1 MKLKT
6 LARSAAAILLAAA
19 TLGVST
25 TAFATN
31 SGTSDSAYVDGT
43 QVITIGTNFTKG
55 TKSYHSVDLKTYTS
69 MPTNYKADT
78 IAVYWTGKDVKS
90 GKIVINNQKAIES
103 NSVEVYAPNNY
114 PYQLYP
120 NEMKWEATHYATK
133 YDFSKK
139 DSITLIKRNTTT
151 NTKAMEE

>member
-55 TKSYHSVDLKTYTS
+55 TKSYHNVNLKTYTS
-69 MPTNYKADT
+69 MPEGYKADI
-78 IAVYWTGKDVKS
+78 IAVYVVGIS
-90 GKIVINNQKAIES
+90 QNGAGKAI
-103 NSVEVYAPNNY
+103 NDQSVETNTDEAWCFNNY
-114 PYQLYP
+114 PYSIYP
-120 NEMKWEATHYATK
+120 QNMIWNATHYAA
-133 YDFSKK
+133 KK
-139 DSITLIKRNTTT
+139 DSNNKTVVLLNRLTKTE
-151 NTKAMEE
+151 TKAMEE

>member
-6 LARSAAAILLAAA
+6 LVRSAAAILLAAA

-31 SGTSDSAYVDGT
+31 SGTSYSAYVDGT

-69 MPTNYKADT
+69 MPENYIANT
-78 IAVYWTGKDVKS
+78 IEVIWYGVDSSS
-90 GKIVINNQKAIES
+90 G
-103 NSVEVYAPNNY
+103 NSVVTRTVATEHNTNEAWALNNY
-114 PYQLYP
+114 PYQLFP
-120 NEMKWEATHYATK
+120 NNIKWTARHRATK
-133 YDFSKK
+133 NNKAGKAID
-139 DSITLIKRNTTT
+139 LIDRYTVTE
-151 NTKAMEE
+151 TKAMEE